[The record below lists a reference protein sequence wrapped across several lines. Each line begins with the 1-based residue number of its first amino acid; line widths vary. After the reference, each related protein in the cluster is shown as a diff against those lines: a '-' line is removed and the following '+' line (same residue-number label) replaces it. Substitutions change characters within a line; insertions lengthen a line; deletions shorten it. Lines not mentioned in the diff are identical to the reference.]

1 MDTNMSTRQEK
12 VKELLKIEVSNIIL
26 KEIRDPRLGFV
37 TVTGADVSK
46 DLRHATVFISVMGDD
61 EQREDSIR
69 ILQKASG
76 FIRSEF
82 GRKST
87 MKLTPQ
93 ITFKLDTAVEHGVRI
108 FELLQQVKHESE
120 EPDSTDS

>member
-1 MDTNMSTRQEK
+1 MSTRQEK
-12 VKELLKIEVSNIIL
+12 VKEFLKIEVSNIIL

-46 DLRHATVFISVMGDD
+46 DLRHATIFISVMGDD
-61 EQREDSIR
+61 EQRQDSIA

-87 MKLTPQ
+87 MKLIPQ
-93 ITFKLDTAVEHGVRI
+93 ISFKLDTAVEHGVRI
-108 FELLQQVKHESE
+108 FELLQQVKHEPE
-120 EPDSTDS
+120 KPDNSSDS